1 MSSHTEDRIECLLE
15 AAILA
20 SDQPVSLERLCTI
33 LFRDDSVDRRQIK
46 EALERLQVRYQDRGI
61 QLNHVASGYRFQVN
75 QKLAPDLARLW
86 ETRPPRYSRALLETL
101 SIIAY
106 KQPITRGEVERI
118 RGVSVSGSIMR
129 TLLDHE
135 WIKVVGHRD
144 VPGRPAL
151 YGTTK
156 MFLDYFNLR
165 SLSELPALPDVGLNH
180 QDIMETQIEE
190 QEVGDNPAAGQ
201 DMSVKTDSSHESVMT
216 ETHANQNHDSI
227 H

>member
-1 MSSHTEDRIECLLE
+1 MSSYSEDRIECLLE

-20 SDQPVSLERLCTI
+20 SDQPISLGRLCSI
-33 LFRDDSVDRRQIK
+33 LFPDDEVDRRQVK
-46 EALERLQVRYQDRGI
+46 EALERLQKHYQGRGI

-75 QKLAPDLARLW
+75 QDFAPGLARLW

-165 SLSELPALPDVGLNH
+165 ALSELPDLPEVVLNH
-180 QDIMETQIEE
+180 QDIEEMESGESSADE
-190 QEVGDNPAAGQ
+190 AALNQE
-201 DMSVKTDSSHESVMT
+201 SSSHEEGFV
-216 ETHANQNHDSI
+216 ETDSDQNHGPV